1 MHLCDLQDAGFV
13 QRRIAQIV
21 VARRLMAFQPDPT
34 AAPPPPLSAP
44 PAALPEDTE
53 PPPKPALPPPP
64 PTPTPKADEVTLTP
78 DEEFN
83 RRANATGYDVVT
95 ANASRGMPR
104 SAPQSAVVSAAGA
117 KMNPS
122 AVVSAAGAQMNPSGG
137 SGSGKASAEAAAAV
151 AARAGPVAGKGDDVV
166 EEMEEVDEDEEE
178 EGCLLE
184 ENPIVEV
191 PVTVE
196 TMKTMTMEAKKTM
209 EVDDDDDDDD
219 DDGCM
224 LEDNPT
230 DGATA
235 KKSAEVN
242 DDDEG
247 EDECMLEENHVA
259 RT

>member
-1 MHLCDLQDAGFV
+1 MLDLQDAGFV

-21 VARRLMAFQPDPT
+21 VARRLMSFQPDLT

-64 PTPTPKADEVTLTP
+64 PTPPPPTTTPKADEADDTKLTP

-83 RRANATGYDVVT
+83 RRVNATGYDGVN
-95 ANASRGMPR
+95 AIASRGMPR
-104 SAPQSAVVSAAGA
+104 SAPKSAVVRVAGA

-122 AVVSAAGAQMNPSGG
+122 SG
-137 SGSGKASAEAAAAV
+137 SVSGKAAAAALAAAAAAA
-151 AARAGPVAGKGDDVV
+151 AARAEPVAGKGDGVV
-166 EEMEEVDEDEEE
+166 EEKEEVDEDEEA
-178 EGCLLE
+178 EGCILE
-184 ENPIVEV
+184 ENPIIDMPVAALWGV
-191 PVTVE
+191 PNP
-196 TMKTMTMEAKKTM
+196 KAKKTM
-209 EVDDDDDDDD
+209 EVDDDDDDD

-230 DGATA
+230 DGAPA
-235 KKSAEVN
+235 RKSAEVN

-247 EDECMLEENHVA
+247 EDGCILEENQVA

>member
-1 MHLCDLQDAGFV
+1 LHLCDLQDAGFV

-64 PTPTPKADEVTLTP
+64 PTPTPTPKADEVTLTP

-104 SAPQSAVVSAAGA
+104 STPQNAMVSAAGA
-117 KMNPS
+117 K
-122 AVVSAAGAQMNPSGG
+122 MNPSGG

-184 ENPIVEV
+184 ENPVVEV
-191 PVTVE
+191 PVTVLSGAPNP
-196 TMKTMTMEAKKTM
+196 KAKKTM
-209 EVDDDDDDDD
+209 EVDDDDDDDDD

-230 DGATA
+230 DCAPA

-242 DDDEG
+242 DEDEG
-247 EDECMLEENHVA
+247 EDECMLEENQVA